1 MSSPD
6 PEAPSDAPEASD
18 PSPTTP
24 KESKNVVAK
33 ALLRYRVLAWTTGVW
48 LLVLCTEMVMKYVVG
63 IDYPWFR
70 WIGVIH
76 GAFYMLYVFFTFD
89 LAIKVRWPI
98 GKTIGVLLAG
108 TIPLLGI
115 IVEHFQ
121 SKQLKAAYD
130 L

>member
-6 PEAPSDAPEASD
+6 PEAPSDAPEADD

-24 KESKNVVAK
+24 TDGIRK
-33 ALLRYRVLAWTTGVW
+33 ALAAYRVLAWTTGIW
-48 LLVLCTEMVMKYVVG
+48 LIALCYEMVLKYIVKV
-63 IDYPWFR
+63 DDPPT
-70 WIGVIH
+70 WIGVVH
-76 GAFYMLYVFFTFD
+76 GWVYFVYLLSAANLSV
-89 LAIKVRWPI
+89 KVRWPI

-108 TIPLLGI
+108 TIPLLGV

-121 SKQLKAAYD
+121 TKQIKAAFN